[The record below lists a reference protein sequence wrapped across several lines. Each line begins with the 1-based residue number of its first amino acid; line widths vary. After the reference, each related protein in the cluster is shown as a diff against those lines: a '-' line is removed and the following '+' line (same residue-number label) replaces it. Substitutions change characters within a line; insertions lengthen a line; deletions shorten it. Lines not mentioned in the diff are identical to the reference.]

1 MPFTFRGN
9 TPKRG
14 NWLTRDGRGEAS
26 LVPTDTDFWAANR
39 PVGHIAGYLAPPQAL
54 FYHHKV
60 NNAMGGTKKP
70 YSKPQATESPTA
82 DVFEGRHPSESEKQW
97 AEKTLG
103 PTLEKAP
110 EKPLG
115 AATGVNVDEH
125 GQARYTT
132 VSGVPIR
139 RLYTQ
144 ADLPEDWNYE
154 KYLGY
159 PGQPPYTR
167 GIHATGYRG
176 KLYTMRQFSGFAAP
190 EETNQRYKYLLEHG
204 GSGLSVAFDLPTLM
218 GYDSDHPASEGEVG
232 KCGVAIDSLEDM
244 EILFSGID
252 LETTTTSMTINS
264 PASVLWAMYLV
275 VAEKQGADWKKISGT
290 IQNDILKEYI
300 AQKEYIYPPAP
311 SMRLVV
317 DTFEFGSKFIPRWNT
332 ISISGY
338 HIREAGST
346 ALQELAF
353 TLYDGVEY
361 VEWALRRGLDVDDF
375 GPRLSFFFNAHN
387 DFFEEIAKY
396 RAARKIWYRVM
407 KDRFQAKNDRT
418 RLMRFHT
425 QTAGVSLPAQQPM
438 NNIARVAIQA
448 MAAVLGGTQSLHTD
462 AYDEAFALPTEEAAR
477 IALRTQ
483 QIIAHESGVT
493 ETVDPLGG
501 SYFLER
507 FTLDMEKGA
516 FEYFDK
522 LDAMGGMVKAIERG
536 YPQREIAEA
545 AYQYQRAVEANEKI
559 IVGVNEF
566 QIEEQPPNILYIDEA
581 VARQQSVKLK
591 ALRARRSSEEVG
603 RRLDALK
610 KAAGKEAKAARN
622 DKISDANTMPYI
634 LDAVRAY
641 ATVGEICEAL
651 RQVYGTYTEV
661 SVT

>member
-1 MPFTFRGN
+1 MSGKNPS
-9 TPKRG
+9 
-14 NWLTRDGRGEAS
+14 S
-26 LVPTDTDFWAANR
+26 LKDNFVSDLSDDRNPTDREKDWAET
-39 PVGHIAGYLAPPQAL
+39 ILAPA
-54 FYHHKV
+54 
-60 NNAMGGTKKP
+60 
-70 YSKPQATESPTA
+70 
-82 DVFEGRHPSESEKQW
+82 
-97 AEKTLG
+97 
-103 PTLEKAP
+103 LEKAP
-110 EKPLG
+110 EHSIG
-115 AATGVNVDEH
+115 APTGINVDER
-125 GQARYTT
+125 GRARFTT
-132 VSGVPIR
+132 ISGEPVR
-139 RLYTQ
+139 RLYTP
-144 ADLPEDWNYE
+144 ADLPEDWNQE
-154 KYLGY
+154 KYLGN
-159 PGQPPYTR
+159 PGEPPFTR

-176 KLYTMRQFSGFAAP
+176 KMFTMRQFSGFASP
-190 EETNQRYKYLLEHG
+190 EETNQRYKYLLKSG

-252 LETTTTSMTINS
+252 LETTTVSMTINS

-275 VAEKQGADWKKISGT
+275 VAENQGADWRKISGT

-317 DTFEFGSKFIPRWNT
+317 DTFEFGSKFTPRFNT

-361 VEWALRRGLDVDDF
+361 VEWARRRGLDVDEF

-407 KDRFQAKNDRT
+407 KDRFGAKNQRT
-418 RLMRFHT
+418 WLLRFHT
-425 QTAGVSLPAQQPM
+425 QTAGVSLTAQQPM
-438 NNIARVAIQA
+438 NNIARVALQA

-462 AYDEAFALPTEEAAR
+462 AYDEALALPSEEAAR

-483 QIIAHESGVT
+483 QIIAYESGVT
-493 ETVDPLGG
+493 QTADPLGG
-501 SYFLER
+501 SYFLENL
-507 FTLDMEKGA
+507 TLQMEEGA
-516 FEYFDK
+516 FDYFEK

-545 AYQYQRAVEANEKI
+545 SYQYQRAVEAKEKI
-559 IVGVNEF
+559 IVGVNDF
-566 QIEEQPPNILYIDEA
+566 SVEESPLRILYVGETVGRHQTA
-581 VARQQSVKLK
+581 KLK
-591 ALRARRSSEEVG
+591 ALRARRSNDEVR

-610 KAAGKEAKAARN
+610 AAAAKEPWPASGGN
-622 DKISDANTMPYI
+622 ISESNTMPY
-634 LDAVRAY
+634 LVDAVRAY
-641 ATVGEICEAL
+641 ATVGEICAAL
-651 RQVYGTYTEV
+651 RDVYGIYTEV